1 MGWERMGWDG
11 ARVGWVRGGWDDVG
25 WELAQKR
32 GVGWDEWV
40 GMDGKGVGY
49 GMVWDRMGGMC
60 GHCPTC

>member
-1 MGWERMGWDG
+1 MSGWERMGRGWGMVWDRMGWDG
-11 ARVGWVRGGWDDVG
+11 VRMGWVRVGWDDVG

-49 GMVWDRMGGMC
+49 GIG
-60 GHCPTC
+60 